1 MEDGNTAKSKSSFT
15 EADLIT
21 LKSFD
26 GKVLAQVV
34 CYLWQ
39 NLVNAEEPVELID
52 ALELRFSD
60 KTRLTFS
67 SDELG
72 EGLSLRPYILK
83 EENELLAK
91 EFNGQIKIFGL
102 DASSTKMWLEVVGKP
117 LINIK
122 ITKENE
128 LFLNDSVLLNFEA
141 EPRTLEIS
149 PMDGLVIDYYEE

>member
-26 GKVLAQVV
+26 GKILTQVV

-39 NLVNAEEPVELID
+39 NLVNAQEPVELID

-83 EENELLAK
+83 EENELLAT

-102 DASSTKMWLEVVGKP
+102 DASSTKMWQDVVGKT
-117 LINIK
+117 LAHIK
-122 ITKENE
+122 VTKEDD
-128 LFLNDSVLLNFEA
+128 LFLNDAVMLNFDA